1 MNSQIFSC
9 PCLYDQCLVSAYL
22 KENLEEFEL
31 RIQKNIEDLM
41 PCLVRFKVSAEIM
54 KIFITFNSE
63 MVNPLKDLL
72 KTINLEPE
80 KEFILEGWDK
90 FYIRQN
96 KDIPFN
102 YGSEWECISLN
113 LYRLNSVFS
122 E

>member
-1 MNSQIFSC
+1 M
-9 PCLYDQCLVSAYL
+9 LTLKYL
-22 KENLEEFEL
+22 LLHFAKEF
-31 RIQKNIEDLM
+31 KKKIEDLM

-63 MVNPLKDLL
+63 IVHPLQDLL
-72 KTINLEPE
+72 KTINLELE

-102 YGSEWECISLN
+102 FGSEWECISLN
-113 LYRLNSVFS
+113 LYRLHSVFS

>member
-1 MNSQIFSC
+1 MEATTRSLKPNLNIK
-9 PCLYDQCLVSAYL
+9 VSAAT
-22 KENLEEFEL
+22 FCQ
-31 RIQKNIEDLM
+31 RIQKKIEDLM

-63 MVNPLKDLL
+63 MVHPLKDLL
-72 KTINLEPE
+72 KTINLELE
-80 KEFILEGWDK
+80 KEIILEGWDK

-102 YGSEWECISLN
+102 YGSEWECTSLN